1 MLHEIDFY
9 HESISKEKK
18 KLKEQPTIHPSSQ
31 VIDCKIGTWTEIGPN
46 SLLIETTFDDYSYVD
61 GDVSIIYS
69 DIGKFCSI
77 ASHVR
82 INPGNHPMER
92 VTQHHCTYRRI
103 QYGFD
108 EADDEDFFQWR
119 RSQRCVIGHDV
130 WIGHGATV
138 MPGVKIET
146 GAVVGADAVVTKDV
160 QPYEIVAGIP
170 ARPIRK
176 RFSNNIIEKLLEIK
190 WWNWDRESLEKSF
203 SELMDV
209 NRFVGKYHQ
218 SEDPM

>member
-1 MLHEIDFY
+1 MLHKIDFY
-9 HESISKEKK
+9 PELIPKEKK
-18 KLKEQPTIHPSSQ
+18 KLKEKPTIHPSSQ
-31 VIDCKIGTWTEIGPN
+31 VIDCKIGIWTEIGPN
-46 SLLIETTFDDYSYVD
+46 SLLVETVLDDYSYVD
-61 GDVSIIYS
+61 GDASMIYS

-108 EADDEDFFQWR
+108 EADDEAFFQWR
-119 RSQRCVIGHDV
+119 RRQKCVIGHDV

-146 GAVVGADAVVTKDV
+146 GATVGAGAVVTKDV
-160 QPYEIVAGIP
+160 QSYEIVAGVP

-176 RFSNNIIEKLLEIK
+176 RFSNNTIEKLLEIK
-190 WWNWDRESLEKSF
+190 WWNWDRETLEKNF
-203 SELMDV
+203 SELMNV
-209 NRFVGKYHQ
+209 NSFIEKYYR
-218 SEDPM
+218 S